1 MSNVRI
7 PIETVRDGNKI
18 TKVCVEDVY
27 KMLNRVIAPLDKARD
42 LCNWEDKEYGEA
54 YGSLVIGRGTSQ
66 PCMTD
71 AFDEE
76 IGNNIAFMKA
86 KLSANIKKR
95 RLLERV
101 VDCVI
106 DEVLVAL
113 REEID
118 KIDDLIYM
126 DLHGIRRHNPEY
138 LSDKYPID

>member
-27 KMLNRVIAPLDKARD
+27 KMLNRVIVPLDKARD
-42 LCNWEDKEYGEA
+42 LCDWEDKEYGEA
-54 YGSLVIGRGTSQ
+54 YGSLIIGRGTSQ

-118 KIDDLIYM
+118 KIDDLIDM
-126 DLHGIRRHNPEY
+126 DLRGIRRHNPEY
-138 LSDKYPID
+138 LSDEYPID